1 MRKVEESNAR
11 DRKMEDFIRDGVLYF
26 ESQGMKQLEDECY
39 RILAEKSGFPEYELR
54 EKTSLHI
61 NLDGK
66 IGEVRMSRKFTF
78 TCSVSPESRTALEK
92 LFGEAQ
98 VEILP
103 FKNDK

>member
-1 MRKVEESNAR
+1 MQI
-11 DRKMEDFIRDGVLYF
+11 EDFIRDGVLYF
-26 ESQGMKQLEDECY
+26 DSPKMKQLEDEFY
-39 RILAEKSGFPEYELR
+39 RILAEKSGFPEKELR
-54 EKTSLHI
+54 EKTSLRI
-61 NLDGK
+61 DLDGE
-66 IGEVRMSRKFTF
+66 IGEVRMSRKFTC

>member
-1 MRKVEESNAR
+1 MQIEE
-11 DRKMEDFIRDGVLYF
+11 FIRDGVLYF

-39 RILAEKSGFPEYELR
+39 RILAEKSGFPEKELR

-61 NLDGK
+61 DLDGEV
-66 IGEVRMSRKFTF
+66 GEVRMSRKFTC

-92 LFGEAQ
+92 LFGDTK

>member
-1 MRKVEESNAR
+1 MQI
-11 DRKMEDFIRDGVLYF
+11 EDFILDGVLFF
-26 ESQGMKQLEDECY
+26 ESKGIKQLEDDCY
-39 RILAEKSGFPEYELR
+39 RILAEKSGFPEKELR

-61 NLDGK
+61 DLDGEV
-66 IGEVRMSRKFTF
+66 GEVRMSRKFTF

-92 LFGEAQ
+92 VFGDAK